1 MTKLH
6 KKKNPEFDVGAE
18 EASHNLLSK
27 SMQKD
32 FSVRQRSFNRP
43 TPTTIYSLH

>member
-27 SMQKD
+27 SSKNMG
-32 FSVRQRSFNRP
+32 
-43 TPTTIYSLH
+43 